1 MSVRNNRHHI
11 VGWLSKRRAQ
21 DRRACATMDKN
32 DRELPS
38 LREECRQHPPER
50 PCMISDKML
59 TQEYFDIMNSLDG
72 DIAGRKAAQAYME
85 QSSAIVHHRVVGSSF
100 VPRLYNAEVWDRFRF
115 IAETTH
121 AILCKVIERY
131 RSDAAYRKIFD
142 YDPRL
147 VELALL
153 PRGYD
158 AVLPFA
164 RVDIFLNEDTLKS
177 AFCEINGD
185 GSAGLNEDR
194 EIVQSIKESETFA
207 TFAKAHHVESCELFE
222 TWVKEFISIYDT
234 FENKVEHPRF
244 AICDY
249 LDVGVVDE
257 FRIFCTYFEQA
268 GYECVVADVRDLR
281 FDGTSLRDSQGL
293 PINAIWR
300 RSVTNDVIEHWDESQ
315 DLIAAVRQGAVA
327 LIGAFSG
334 HIVHDKQIFEA
345 LRHPLTKA
353 FLTDEE
359 NAFVEEQIPLTHFLT
374 DEDCDLLAIRN
385 DKDAW
390 IIKPT
395 DAYGARDVYAG
406 ISCTSEEWNALIDRF
421 ANNAAGAPFLVQRYI
436 TPYQTNTLPPIAD
449 VPWLIEHGF
458 MREDDEKPPLHGIP
472 YNNISGLYLFNGT
485 FQGVFSRLG
494 PLPEIS
500 KEHHGI
506 TAATIRVLD

>member
-1 MSVRNNRHHI
+1 
-11 VGWLSKRRAQ
+11 
-21 DRRACATMDKN
+21 
-32 DRELPS
+32 
-38 LREECRQHPPER
+38 
-50 PCMISDKML
+50 MISDEQL
-59 TQEYFDIMNSLDG
+59 TREYFDTIEALGG
-72 DIAGRKAAQAYME
+72 DETGKERARAYMAS
-85 QSSAIVHHRVVGSSF
+85 SSAIVHDRVVGATF
-100 VPRLYNAEVWDRFRF
+100 IPRLYNTEVWERFRH
-115 IAETTH
+115 IAEMTH
-121 AILCKVIERY
+121 TILCKVIERY
-131 RSDAAYRKIFD
+131 REDPAYRQIFD

-147 VELALL
+147 VELILL

-164 RVDIFLNEDTLKS
+164 RLDVFLDEDTLAC

-185 GSAGLNEDR
+185 GSAGLNENR
-194 EIVQSIKESETFA
+194 EITHSIETSA
-207 TFAKAHHVESCELFE
+207 TYRTFAKAHRLETCELFE
-222 TWVKEFISIYDT
+222 SWVREFISIYDT
-234 FENKVEHPRF
+234 FDRKVENPRF

-257 FRIFCTYFEQA
+257 FRIFCEFFARA
-268 GYECVVADVRDLR
+268 GYECTIEDVRNLR
-281 FDGTSLRDSQGL
+281 FDGERLLDAAGK
-293 PINAIWR
+293 PIDGIWR

-315 DLIAAVRQGAVA
+315 DLIAAVRAGAVA

-345 LRHPLTKA
+345 LRHPLTKE

-359 NAFVEEQIPLTHFLT
+359 NALIEEQVPATFFLT
-374 DEDCDLLAIRN
+374 DEDCDLAGIRA

-406 ISCTSEEWNALIDRF
+406 RSCSEADWNALIDRF
-421 ANNAAGAPFLVQRYI
+421 ANARAGAPFLVQRYI
-436 TPYQTNTLPPIAD
+436 TPYRTPTLPPESDIA
-449 VPWLIEHGF
+449 WLVENGLAP
-458 MREDDEKPPLHGIP
+458 DEKTARVEGID
-472 YNNISGLYLFNGT
+472 YNNISGLYLYNGT

-506 TAATIRVLD
+506 TAASIRVLD

>member
-1 MSVRNNRHHI
+1 M
-11 VGWLSKRRAQ
+11 KR
-21 DRRACATMDKN
+21 
-32 DRELPS
+32 S
-38 LREECRQHPPER
+38 PE
-50 PCMISDKML
+50 SDDQL
-59 TQEYFDIMNSLDG
+59 TQEYFDTMNALDG
-72 DIAGRKAAQAYME
+72 DLAGRRAAQDYMDH
-85 QSSAIVHHRVVGSSF
+85 SSAIVHHRVVGSSF
-100 VPRLYNAEVWDRFRF
+100 IPRLYNDEVWERFRF
-115 IAETTH
+115 VAETTH
-121 AILCKVIERY
+121 TILVKVIERY
-131 RSDAAYRKIFD
+131 RNDENYRQLFD

-164 RVDIFLNEDTLKS
+164 RLDIFLDENTLES

-194 EIVQSIKESETFA
+194 EIVNSIKDTKTFTTFA
-207 TFAKAHHVESCELFE
+207 GEHRLESCELFE
-222 TWVKEFISIYDT
+222 SWVHEFIAIYDT
-234 FENKVEHPRF
+234 FVNKVENPRF

-257 FRIFCTYFEQA
+257 FKIFCEYFARA
-268 GYECVVADVRDLR
+268 GYECVVADVRDLS
-281 FDGTSLRDSQGL
+281 FDGTVLRDGNDQ

-315 DLIAAVRQGAVA
+315 DLISAVRAGAVA

-334 HIVHDKQIFEA
+334 HIVHDKQIFEV

-353 FLTDEE
+353 FLTDTE
-359 NAFVEEQIPLTHFLT
+359 NAFIEEQVPATYFLT
-374 DEDCDLLAIRN
+374 DEGCDLAAVRAN
-385 DKDAW
+385 KDAW

-395 DAYGARDVYAG
+395 DNYGAADVYAG
-406 ISCTSEEWNALIDRF
+406 RSCTPEQWNALIDRF
-421 ANNAAGAPFLVQRYI
+421 ANGAAGAPFLVQRYI
-436 TPYQTNTLPPIAD
+436 TPFQTKTLPPEAD
-449 VPWLIEHGF
+449 IPWLVENGF
-458 MREDDEKPPLHGIP
+458 LPNSTEEAYEQGVY
-472 YNNISGLYLFNGT
+472 YNNISGLYLYNGT

-506 TAATIRVLD
+506 TAATIRVRS

>member
-1 MSVRNNRHHI
+1 MVN
-11 VGWLSKRRAQ
+11 
-21 DRRACATMDKN
+21 DKA
-32 DRELPS
+32 
-38 LREECRQHPPER
+38 
-50 PCMISDKML
+50 L

-72 DIAGRKAAQAYME
+72 DIAGRQAAQAYMD
-85 QSSAIVHHRVVGSSF
+85 QSSAIVHHRVVGATF
-100 VPRLYNAEVWDRFRF
+100 VPRLYNTEVWERFRYV
-115 IAETTH
+115 AETTH
-121 AILCKVIERY
+121 TILCKMIERY
-131 RSDAAYRKIFD
+131 RSDAAYREIFD

-164 RVDIFLNEDTLKS
+164 RVDIFLNEDTLES

-194 EIVQSIKESETFA
+194 EIVHSIEHSETFT
-207 TFAKAHHVESCELFE
+207 TFAKAHHLESCELFE
-222 TWVKEFISIYDT
+222 TWVKEFIAIYDT
-234 FENKVEHPRF
+234 FDNKVEHPRF

-249 LDVGVVDE
+249 LDLGVVDE
-257 FRIFCTYFEQA
+257 FRIFCEYFARA
-268 GYECVVADVRDLR
+268 GCECVIADVRDLR
-281 FDGTSLRDSQGL
+281 FDGTNLHDGEGRT
-293 PINAIWR
+293 INAIWR
-300 RSVTNDVIEHWDESQ
+300 RSVTNDVIDHWDESQ
-315 DLIAAVRQGAVA
+315 DLIAAVRAGAVA

-353 FLTDEE
+353 FLTPEE
-359 NAFVEEQIPLTHFLT
+359 NAFVEDQIPVTYFLS
-374 DEDCDLLAIRN
+374 DDDCDLARIRS

-406 ISCTSEEWNALIDRF
+406 ISCTAEEWNELIDRF
-421 ANNAAGAPFLVQRYI
+421 ANGAAGAPFLVQRYI
-436 TPYQTNTLPPIAD
+436 TPYKTNTLPPAGD
-449 VPWLIEHGF
+449 VAWLIEQGF
-458 MREDDEKPPLHGIP
+458 MQPSDEEVPLHGVP

-485 FQGVFSRLG
+485 FTGIFSRLG

-500 KEHHGI
+500 KDHHGI